1 MPQKEIEIGDILYH
15 HTDKPFEEF
24 FPDASNVVYL
34 GKTKESVHLVGGVGF
49 LLLFQVID
57 SLGKNGTY
65 GSRDG
70 FGQNGDWISLPSE
83 VAAESLQ
90 LLETIEEYSND

>member
-1 MPQKEIEIGDILYH
+1 MSSVEIGDILYH
-15 HTDKPFEEF
+15 HTDKPFDEF
-24 FPDASNVVYL
+24 RSDASNVVFL
-34 GKTKESVHLVGGVGF
+34 GTTKESVNLVGGVGF

-57 SLGKNGTY
+57 TLGKTGLY

-70 FGQNGDWISLPSE
+70 FGQNGDWISLPAE

-90 LLETIEEYSND
+90 LVETITEYISE